1 MQMTAAAQDPG
12 SQQLLVIGDQPIV
25 LAGAPPR
32 CVGFIAMKNPTAT
45 AQRVKGMILRSDAD
59 ALFETG
65 CRDSGPIL
73 LLSSKATTVPG
84 EPPGGEPPSGACEP
98 PSRELRLRAFGRLA
112 PCSCGDIN
120 VELPLHPATT
130 PGIYP
135 ATIEYPKGTIAPAT
149 VHVFERRHTRLHPS
163 TIPFT
168 VQPGQKLVVAVTAKN
183 LGNVE
188 TTIAHGV
195 VVMLRAGDENWHQHL
210 HRAASA
216 TGDQGHGPVLDEF
229 VKRMGESE
237 LRPSRAKVS
246 VGAGALAPM
255 ESRTLQVEF
264 TVPAGLAKGRRYI
277 AVSKLGD
284 GQLTFLLQT
293 PNGIDASNDGEEAQ

>member
-1 MQMTAAAQDPG
+1 
-12 SQQLLVIGDQPIV
+12 
-25 LAGAPPR
+25 
-32 CVGFIAMKNPTAT
+32 MKNPTAT
-45 AQRVKGMILRSDAD
+45 AQRVKGMLLRSDAD

-73 LLSSKATTVPG
+73 LLSSKATTIPGKPPTG
-84 EPPGGEPPSGACEP
+84 EPPTGEPPTGEPPTGECCEP
-98 PSRELRLRAFGRLA
+98 PSRELPLRAFGLLA
-112 PCSCGDIN
+112 ACSCADIS
-120 VELPLHPATT
+120 VELPLHPATI

-135 ATIEYPKGTIAPAT
+135 ATIEYPKGALVPVT
-149 VHVFERRHTRLHPS
+149 VHVFERRQTRLHPA

-168 VQPGQKLVVAVTAKN
+168 AMPGQKLVVAIAAKN

-188 TTIAHGV
+188 TTIAPRV

-216 TGDQGHGPVLDEF
+216 NGDHGHGPVLDDF
-229 VKRMGESE
+229 VKRMGQHE
-237 LRPSRAKVS
+237 LRPGRAKVS
-246 VGAGALAPM
+246 TGAGALAPL
-255 ESRTLQVEF
+255 ESRNLQVEF

-277 AVSKLGD
+277 AVARLGD

-293 PNGIDASNDGEEAQ
+293 PDTTPDTTDASQDAEESQ